1 MSQPALLLIDVQ
13 QAFDNPAWGP
23 RNNPGAEAHI
33 ARLLRAF
40 RHRGLPVLHA
50 RHDSVEPN
58 STLRPGQPG
67 NAFKPEAQPLPTEP
81 VFPKSVNSAFI
92 GTTLEAHLRE
102 RGLTHLVVAGFITNH
117 CVSTTV
123 RMAGNLGFQVA
134 VAADACA
141 TFDFKGLDGRVIP
154 AETMHQVGL
163 AELQGE
169 FAQVRTT
176 EEILAGLPR

>member
-1 MSQPALLLIDVQ
+1 MSDTALLLIDVQ

-23 RNNPGAEAHI
+23 RNNPGAEANI
-33 ARLLRAF
+33 ARLLRAW
-40 RHRGLPVLHA
+40 RHRGLPVLHV
-50 RHDSVEPN
+50 RHDSTEPA
-58 STLRPGQPG
+58 STLRPDQPG
-67 NAFKPEAQPLPTEP
+67 NAFKPEAQPLPHEP

-92 GTTLEAHLRE
+92 GTSLEAHLRE
-102 RGLTHLVVAGFITNH
+102 RGINHLVVVGLITNH

-123 RMAGNLGFQVA
+123 RMAGNLGFQVE

-141 TFDFKGLDGRVIP
+141 TFDFKALDGSVIP

-176 EEILAGLPR
+176 ADLLAALPK

>member
-1 MSQPALLLIDVQ
+1 MSHPALLLIDVQ

-23 RNNPGAEAHI
+23 RNNPEAEANI

-58 STLRPGQPG
+58 STLRPDQPG
-67 NAFKPEAQPLPTEP
+67 NAFKPEAQPLPGEP

-92 GTTLEAHLRE
+92 GTGLEAHLRTH
-102 RGLTHLVVAGFITNH
+102 GLQRLVVVGLITNH

-123 RMAGNLGFQVA
+123 RMAGNLGFQVE

-141 TFDFKGLDGRVIP
+141 TFDFQGLDGSVIP
-154 AETMHQVGL
+154 AEIMHQVGL

-169 FAQVRTT
+169 FAQVRSTAD
-176 EEILAGLPR
+176 ILAGLPR